1 MDLFSAFAE
10 PKSEVKL
17 EYLPDELEDALQVTQ
32 IATTPVQ
39 SNLEDEQITGDNK
52 TSSHLS
58 RSPFSVLKTV
68 VIPIG
73 DSFL

>member
-39 SNLEDEQITGDNK
+39 SNLEDEQITAPPDCSQING
-52 TSSHLS
+52 
-58 RSPFSVLKTV
+58 
-68 VIPIG
+68 
-73 DSFL
+73 

>member
-39 SNLEDEQITGDNK
+39 SNLEDERITA
-52 TSSHLS
+52 
-58 RSPFSVLKTV
+58 VLARLRTTV
-68 VIPIG
+68 LGIIN
-73 DSFL
+73 